1 MCIEA
6 LYQEFYR
13 RCIQGRKHI
22 DFVGVNCTPDS
33 SAPFLFKTY
42 QHIGTTMEQM
52 DSFLELLERKDMIKS
67 YLPIR
72 TSDPSRVQYDVRLAN
87 RTDANMREVM
97 DALSKNFA
105 ESGWFPTTALSE
117 IFHYSRMSITDLP
130 NHTMSALYFLGLQ
143 WNDGRLSAL
152 KSHFLTRK
160 IVDPDHFSSGFWYD
174 DDYFLSYIRMVKNN
188 PYGRLSEITGEL
200 LRCVEGH
207 LWMFGLDVF
216 CSHDTRYKIYLKN
229 EKGIDLSVLCTLLV
243 KYQEFAE
250 LRYGLQELYLWQERH
265 SEFFLYGVALT
276 AASNGIYGINLY
288 YFPPD
293 SMRGT
298 S

>member
-1 MCIEA
+1 MCIET

-13 RCIQGRKHI
+13 SSIQGCKHI
-22 DFVGVNCTPDS
+22 DFVGVNCTSDP

-42 QHIGTTMEQM
+42 QHIGANMEQL
-52 DSFLELLERKDMIKS
+52 DSFLELLERKDMIKN
-67 YLPIR
+67 YLPVR

-87 RTDANMREVM
+87 RTDVNMQEVM
-97 DALSKNFA
+97 GYLAKNLAKTSKFSIA
-105 ESGWFPTTALSE
+105 ALSE
-117 IFHYSRMSITDLP
+117 ISYFSRMSITDLP

-143 WNDGRLSAL
+143 WNDGRLSVL

-174 DDYFLSYIRMVKNN
+174 DDYFLSYIRSVNN
-188 PYGRLSEITGEL
+188 KPCGRLAEITGDL
-200 LRCVEGH
+200 LRCLEGH

-216 CSHDTRYKIYLKN
+216 RSHDTKYKIYLKN
-229 EKGIDLSVLCTLLV
+229 AQGLDLSALRTLLV

-250 LRYGLQELYLWQERH
+250 LSFGLQELYLWQERH
-265 SEFFLYGVALT
+265 SEFFLYGFALT
-276 AASNGIYGINLY
+276 ATSNGVYGINLY

-298 S
+298 T